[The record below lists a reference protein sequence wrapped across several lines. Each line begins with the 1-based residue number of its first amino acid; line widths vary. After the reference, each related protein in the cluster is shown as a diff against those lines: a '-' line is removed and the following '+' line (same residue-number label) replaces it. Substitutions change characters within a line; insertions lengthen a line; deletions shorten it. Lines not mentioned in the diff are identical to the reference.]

1 MNYLNLIKSEEMT
14 LGWKK
19 ITGNLVL
26 LLLFGYSCIL
36 MGEIIW
42 RYRNFELDASFLQ
55 IKQTEIIEISW
66 YRYAFYVHVTFAV
79 LALPAGFTQFN
90 KTILRTY
97 PRLHSVLGYLY
108 VGAILIFAAPS
119 GFLIGMQ
126 ANGGLVAQIAF
137 TLLALFWFL
146 FTFQAVLKAKTK
158 DFKAHKNFMIRSF
171 ALTCSALTLRYW
183 KLILVYFFHP
193 YPMDLYQLVAWL
205 GWIPNLLIAEWIIN
219 HNK

>member
-1 MNYLNLIKSEEMT
+1 MT

-19 ITGNLVL
+19 IIGNLVL

-36 MGEIIW
+36 MGIIIW
-42 RYRNFELDASFLQ
+42 RYRNFELDTSFLQ
-55 IKQTEIIEISW
+55 IKQTEITDIPW
-66 YRYAFYVHVTFAV
+66 YRYAFYVHVTFAI

-90 KTILRTY
+90 RTILRTY
-97 PRLHSVLGYLY
+97 PRLHNVLGYLY

-119 GFLIGMQ
+119 GFLIAMQ
-126 ANGGLVAQIAF
+126 ANGGLIAQIAF
-137 TLLALFWFL
+137 ILLALFWFL
-146 FTFQAVLKAKTK
+146 FTLQAVLKAKTG

-183 KLILVYFFHP
+183 KLVLVYFFHP

-205 GWIPNLLIAEWIIN
+205 GWIPNLLIAELIIN
-219 HNK
+219 RNK

>member
-1 MNYLNLIKSEEMT
+1 MT

-19 ITGNLVL
+19 IISNLILV
-26 LLLFGYSCIL
+26 LLFGYSCVL

-42 RYRNFELDASFLQ
+42 QYRNFELDASFLQ
-55 IKQTEIIEISW
+55 IKQTEISEIPW
-66 YRYAFYVHVTFAV
+66 YKYAFYVHVIFAI

-97 PRLHSVLGYLY
+97 PRLHRSLGYLY
-108 VGAILIFAAPS
+108 VGTILIFAAPS
-119 GFLIGMQ
+119 GFLIGME
-126 ANGGLVAQIAF
+126 ANGGIVAQIAF
-137 TLLALFWFL
+137 ILLAVLWFL
-146 FTFQAVLKAKTK
+146 FTFQAVLKAKNGN
-158 DFKAHKNFMIRSF
+158 FKAHKSFMIRSF

-183 KLILVYFFHP
+183 KLVLVYFFQP

>member
-1 MNYLNLIKSEEMT
+1 
-14 LGWKK
+14 
-19 ITGNLVL
+19 
-26 LLLFGYSCIL
+26 

-42 RYRNFELDASFLQ
+42 RYRHFELDASFLQ
-55 IKQTEIIEISW
+55 IKQAEIREIYW
-66 YRYAFYVHVTFAV
+66 YRHAFYVHVIFAI

-90 KTILRTY
+90 KTILRIY
-97 PRLHSVLGYLY
+97 PRLHRALGYVY

-119 GFLIGMQ
+119 GFLIGIH
-126 ANGGLVAQIAF
+126 ANGGIVAQVAF
-137 TLLALFWFL
+137 IILAVLWFYYTL
-146 FTFQAVLKAKTK
+146 QAVVKAKSG

-219 HNK
+219 HR

>member
-1 MNYLNLIKSEEMT
+1 MT

-19 ITGNLVL
+19 IISNLIIVI
-26 LLLFGYSCIL
+26 LFGYSCVL

-42 RYRNFELDASFLQ
+42 QYRNFELDASFLQ
-55 IKQTEIIEISW
+55 IKQTEISEIPW
-66 YRYAFYVHVTFAV
+66 YKYAFYVHVIFAI

-97 PRLHSVLGYLY
+97 PRLHKSLGYLY
-108 VGAILIFAAPS
+108 VGTILIFAAPS
-119 GFLIGMQ
+119 GFLIGME
-126 ANGGLVAQIAF
+126 ANGGIVAQIAF
-137 TLLALFWFL
+137 ILLAVLWFL
-146 FTFQAVLKAKTK
+146 FTFQAVLKAKNGN
-158 DFKAHKNFMIRSF
+158 FKAHKSFMIRSF

-183 KLILVYFFHP
+183 KLVLVYFFQP

>member
-1 MNYLNLIKSEEMT
+1 MT

-19 ITGNLVL
+19 IISNLILV
-26 LLLFGYSCIL
+26 LLFGYSCIL

-42 RYRNFELDASFLQ
+42 QYRNFELDASFLQ
-55 IKQTEIIEISW
+55 IKQTEISEIPW
-66 YRYAFYVHVTFAV
+66 YKYTFYIHVIFAI

-97 PRLHSVLGYLY
+97 PRLHRLLGYLY
-108 VGAILIFAAPS
+108 VGTILIFAAPS
-119 GFLIGMQ
+119 GFLIGIE
-126 ANGGLVAQIAF
+126 ANGGIVAQTAFILLAVLWFFF
-137 TLLALFWFL
+137 TLQAILQAKNGD
-146 FTFQAVLKAKTK
+146 FQ
-158 DFKAHKNFMIRSF
+158 AHKNFMIRSF

-183 KLILVYFFHP
+183 KLILVYFFQP

>member
-1 MNYLNLIKSEEMT
+1 MT

-19 ITGNLVL
+19 IIGNLIL

-36 MGEIIW
+36 MAEIIW
-42 RYRNFELDASFLQ
+42 QYRNFELDTSFLQ
-55 IKQTEIIEISW
+55 IKQTEITEIFW
-66 YRYAFYVHVTFAV
+66 YRFVFYAHVTFAI

-90 KTILRTY
+90 STILRTY
-97 PRLHSVLGYLY
+97 PRLHRAFGYVY
-108 VGAILIFAAPS
+108 AGAILIVAAPS
-119 GFLIGMQ
+119 GFLIAMQ
-126 ANGGLVAQIAF
+126 ANGGPVAQIAF
-137 TLLALFWFL
+137 TLLAIFWFYVTL
-146 FTFQAVLKAKTK
+146 QAVLKAKTG

-183 KLILVYFFHP
+183 KLVLVYFFHP

-219 HNK
+219 RNK